1 LYATAQQR
9 NNPPRIG
16 ILNGF
21 SNGQHDDLRMKPFR
35 LELQELGWI
44 EGRTVIIDHHQV
56 TDPNQL
62 DATARE
68 LVATKPDVILVLPT
82 PAMQAIWRATRSIP
96 VVFGNVSDPV
106 EGGFVASMARPDGNA
121 TGFTSFEYS
130 LGGKWLEILKEYA
143 PGTARALVL
152 LVEENYT
159 SRGLLRSIEKAGV
172 ALGIEVIPVPVHN
185 TAEVEQAMKTFA
197 GEGGGGLLTLPHPV
211 ITNNTTRIVDWAQTH
226 RLAAVYPFRYFAA
239 AGGVVAYGTV
249 EADVY
254 RRAAGYVDR
263 ILKGAKPGE
272 LPVQNPVKYELIV
285 NLKTARAMDLAIPPS
300 FPIRADEVIE

>member
-1 LYATAQQR
+1 
-9 NNPPRIG
+9 
-16 ILNGF
+16 
-21 SNGQHDDLRMKPFR
+21 MKPFR

-300 FPIRADEVIE
+300 FLIRADEVIE